1 MERIESIGEDV
12 IDLGQ
17 ASVET
22 KGVALFRIDT
32 DGSPRDYAAGIAAE

>member
-1 MERIESIGEDV
+1 MERIESISEEV

-22 KGVALFRIDT
+22 KGVALFQIDT
-32 DGSPRDYAAGIAAE
+32 EGGPRDYAAGIAAD

>member
-1 MERIESIGEDV
+1 MERNDLRETDI

-22 KGVALFRIDT
+22 KGAVGKPLDEVL
-32 DGSPRDYAAGIAAE
+32 GIPPMGLSAD